1 MGGGGTLQLC
11 SRRVGQYVWL
21 IVMTPCVGW
30 WAEWFPIQNSAPS
43 LLAIMGAPP
52 MGKQSWEWGADKGK
66 MSKLE
71 GVLTQVGALI
81 IKGHIEEPFVE
92 TFFS

>member
-1 MGGGGTLQLC
+1 
-11 SRRVGQYVWL
+11 
-21 IVMTPCVGW
+21 
-30 WAEWFPIQNSAPS
+30 
-43 LLAIMGAPP
+43 MGAPP

-66 MSKLE
+66 MRKLE

-92 TFFS
+92 IFFS